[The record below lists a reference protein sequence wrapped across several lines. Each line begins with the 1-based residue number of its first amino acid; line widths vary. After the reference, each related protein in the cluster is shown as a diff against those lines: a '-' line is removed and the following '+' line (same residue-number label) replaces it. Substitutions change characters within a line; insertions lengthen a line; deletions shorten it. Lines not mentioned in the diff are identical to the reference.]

1 MVLKVKKETLRIT
14 VRKMSMQLLIIILT
28 MAIQGQTWIDRNC
41 KGLLVIALQKE

>member
-14 VRKMSMQLLIIILT
+14 VRKMSTLLQITTLM
-28 MAIQGQTWIDRNC
+28 MATLGQTWIDLSY